1 MSGTFSQIG
10 AVTALNLRTLPE
22 RWQTAA
28 VTVVGIAGVMLVIV
42 GVFSIYEGFRK
53 TLDLSASDDV
63 AMILR
68 GGSSDE
74 MSSGLDI
81 ESARV
86 VADAPGVARDA
97 SGPLVRSE
105 EHTSELQSPI

>member
-1 MSGTFSQIG
+1 MSGTLSQIG
-10 AVTALNLRTLPE
+10 AVTALNFRTLPE

-53 TLDLSASDDV
+53 TLELSASDDV
-63 AMILR
+63 ALILR

-74 MSSGLDI
+74 MSSGLDL
-81 ESARV
+81 EAARV
-86 VADAPGVARDA
+86 VGDAPGVARDA
-97 SGPLVRSE
+97 AGPLVS
-105 EHTSELQSPI
+105 TELYVSADI